1 MSSGTL
7 SQQEIDRLL
16 GPNDPIRGMRDGH
29 GGSDAL
35 PYDFRRPHRM
45 SKERLRTLEAMYEQ
59 VVKTL
64 EGWLIGRVRG
74 QLEMRLQ
81 SVEQFTFGEFALSLP
96 TPCASFLVSV
106 RDSGGQVGIIDFG
119 RELTAFLVDRLFG
132 GSGAPAVPDRP
143 LTPIERMAV
152 RIVAERLT
160 GLMEDAWKDHIPLKL
175 DLTGFE
181 SIPEILLGGSRDG
194 TVLGAT
200 VEVKAGGVDSLLLLC
215 LPAPVLEK
223 FFSSSRDQKVNSRMV
238 PDHSLDREVTES
250 MLRGTRV
257 QVAARLPDFQLPM
270 RDLATLRVGGVLSTG
285 IPVDSELSVL
295 VNGQKRFRAAAGRS
309 GRRMAMRITAD
320 LAPEFGVMAVSPE
333 DNPE

>member
-1 MSSGTL
+1 VSSGTL

-16 GPNDPIRGMRDGH
+16 GPNDPTRGMRDGH

-119 RELTAFLVDRLFG
+119 RELTSFLVDRLFG
-132 GSGAPAVPDRP
+132 GSGAPAVPDRA

-194 TVLGAT
+194 TVLVAT
-200 VEVKAGGVDSLLLLC
+200 VEVKAGGEDSLLLLC

-238 PDHSLDREVTES
+238 PDHSADREVTES
-250 MLRGTRV
+250 MLRSTRV